1 MPGIVDMNLKR
12 LRKECK
18 NRNII
23 NCEKLKKD
31 ELIYIILR
39 DMNVNQLRQECK
51 DEENL
56 NCKKMKKDDLVSNIL
71 KSYFEEKTVKEL
83 RQLSKEKRL
92 TGYSKQKKSILIASL
107 IRENHKIYK
116 RQYVNMTVKE
126 LKDICREKGISGY
139 SNKRKNELIEL
150 CYKGEDIFGELKRL
164 YFYILDGEYYYMTE
178 DQIKED
184 MMGWDVKDLKQLCK
198 VSKIKYSGKSKK
210 ELVDICSEAIGLY
223 W

>member
-1 MPGIVDMNLKR
+1 
-12 LRKECK
+12 
-18 NRNII
+18 
-23 NCEKLKKD
+23 
-31 ELIYIILR
+31 
-39 DMNVNQLRQECK
+39 
-51 DEENL
+51 
-56 NCKKMKKDDLVSNIL
+56 
-71 KSYFEEKTVKEL
+71 
-83 RQLSKEKRL
+83 
-92 TGYSKQKKSILIASL
+92 
-107 IRENHKIYK
+107 
-116 RQYVNMTVKE
+116 MTVKE

-164 YFYILDGEYYYMTE
+164 YFYILDDEYYYMTE

-210 ELVDICSEAIGLY
+210 ELVDICSEAIWLY